1 MYLWN
6 TSGDDAR
13 TRRVLLIFEVRKK
26 KNGGEGK
33 KESSRIFDLHTM
45 ASKVIFNDVYD
56 IFNEK
61 KMNDEFFANSKF
73 LSMHHLCSTWCSF
86 FYAIAFFF
94 FFFLRGNLYNI
105 LLVYF
110 AISQGSRKLIY
121 RIIVVFGILMRIL
134 CILRVFLIAT
144 YNSMEENRHIDDTY
158 K

>member
-61 KMNDEFFANSKF
+61 K
-73 LSMHHLCSTWCSF
+73 
-86 FYAIAFFF
+86 
-94 FFFLRGNLYNI
+94 
-105 LLVYF
+105 
-110 AISQGSRKLIY
+110 
-121 RIIVVFGILMRIL
+121 
-134 CILRVFLIAT
+134 
-144 YNSMEENRHIDDTY
+144 
-158 K
+158 